1 MVYGMRYKFK
11 LATYVQGPLVIGR
24 RGGMEQ
30 NLKEITTGSRL
41 LTLAVEGEG
50 QSRISAMR
58 VSASEHVM

>member
-1 MVYGMRYKFK
+1 MRYKFE
-11 LATYVQGPLVIGR
+11 LATHVLGPLVIDR
-24 RGGMEQ
+24 RSRTER

-50 QSRISAMR
+50 QSRISATR